1 MFLHARYF
9 PCMTKT
15 KKGKYLPY
23 KMWTALLDVY
33 GIRHKKDSAYIL
45 QLAVLFKTR
54 NAHMLTDDKDKGEN
68 GRNKFFICQVNKHE
82 KKHTKKNVRRQNV
95 HKWKSQSNIFIYV
108 SKDKRNCS
116 AVISILFEA
125 WGERKSGSFYALFL
139 PQRMI

>member
-1 MFLHARYF
+1 
-9 PCMTKT
+9 
-15 KKGKYLPY
+15 
-23 KMWTALLDVY
+23 
-33 GIRHKKDSAYIL
+33 
-45 QLAVLFKTR
+45 
-54 NAHMLTDDKDKGEN
+54 MLTDDKDKGEN

-125 WGERKSGSFYALFL
+125 
-139 PQRMI
+139 